1 MSRIST
7 LVFCLPV
14 ITTHS
19 QTISESVA
27 NLSLCLYCVLVDGH
41 IEVVSGHHRIR
52 AAREASLEEVPVL
65 VDESGLSRQEIVA
78 KQLAHN
84 RIAGFDDQETLRR
97 LFEMLDEPGLIL
109 ETGLANEMID
119 LPKVDLE
126 TGITPSLNMDWKVVT
141 LTFLPHQIKDF
152 TAVIDMIPPSDLVG
166 VAPMLDYQKFID
178 ALISYA
184 RYKNVRNL
192 GTALAVLADIAL
204 AQIAEAEAKVSED
217 G

>member
-1 MSRIST
+1 MACER
-7 LVFCLPV
+7 
-14 ITTHS
+14 
-19 QTISESVA
+19 
-27 NLSLCLYCVLVDGH
+27 
-41 IEVVSGHHRIR
+41 RR
-52 AAREASLEEVPVL
+52 EVPVL

-109 ETGLANEMID
+109 ETGLASEMID

-152 TAVIDMIPPSDLVG
+152 TAVLDMIPPSDLVG
-166 VAPMLDYQKFID
+166 VAPMLDYQRFID
-178 ALISYA
+178 ALIGYA

-192 GTALAVLADIAL
+192 GTALAVLANIAL
-204 AQIAEAEAKVSED
+204 AQIAEAEAEVEVEVED
-217 G
+217 AESLG